1 MASGAQ
7 GGSTERQALRS
18 ALLQLQEAEEAIPN
32 DFLPELATL
41 PAVPMSSLVK
51 ERRVG
56 SVSAYADVLNV
67 SAAAVAV
74 GAAPVNMPSD
84 KLETMVAFS
93 GYSTDPRQKE
103 LHKGTQ
109 VLQATY
115 TGAAD
120 RR

>member
-1 MASGAQ
+1 MA
-7 GGSTERQALRS
+7 ERQALRS
-18 ALLQLQEAEEAIPN
+18 ALAALQEAEEALPA
-32 DFLPELATL
+32 DFLPELASI
-41 PAVPMSSLVK
+41 PQVPITTLVK

-67 SAAAVAV
+67 SASAAAV
-74 GAAPVNMPSD
+74 GAAPVNLPSD
-84 KLETMVAFS
+84 KLETTVTFS
-93 GYSTDPRQKE
+93 GYSADPRQKE

-120 RR
+120 RK